1 MFTVIVNL
9 TVRPDRVE
17 EFLDGIHANALASL
31 RDEPGCLRFDV
42 HRITEQPNRF
52 VLYELY
58 ASSEAFHTEHRSQPH
73 YVTWREV
80 AARCVEPGGQVNTF
94 AVPAFPED
102 LPEAP
107 RREVIRGDPPR
118 SG

>member
-17 EFLDGIHANALASL
+17 EFLDGIHANALASV

-42 HRITEQPNRF
+42 HRSTEQPHRF
-52 VLYELY
+52 VLYEIY
-58 ASSEAFHTEHRSQPH
+58 ASPGAFYTKHLSEPH
-73 YVTWREV
+73 YVAWREV
-80 AARCVEPGGQVNTF
+80 ATRCVEAGGQVNTF
-94 AVPAFPED
+94 AVPAFPDD

-107 RREVIRGDPPR
+107 RRGDDPR
-118 SG
+118 